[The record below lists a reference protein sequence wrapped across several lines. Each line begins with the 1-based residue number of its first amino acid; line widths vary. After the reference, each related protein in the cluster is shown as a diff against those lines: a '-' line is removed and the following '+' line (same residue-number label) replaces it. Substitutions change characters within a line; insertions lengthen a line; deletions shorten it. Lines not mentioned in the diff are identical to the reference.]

1 MSLPSTHV
9 LSRHASAHLM
19 EEIVHLW
26 ELTIMTPY
34 LNKDTKLQMKVKFEF
49 WNQQVV
55 ESGRKGDSS
64 IHVYIFIVFFF
75 SKLVKVCLKLALKLG
90 HPARFSKN
98 IFDWIC
104 F

>member
-64 IHVYIFIVFFF
+64 IHVYIFIVFLAEIGESLFKFF
-75 SKLVKVCLKLALKLG
+75 QLKLAIML
-90 HPARFSKN
+90 
-98 IFDWIC
+98 IE
-104 F
+104 